1 MTLQHSDVTVAV
13 AVAVAVVAVM
23 DGTEYEERVVLTV
36 LELVDCDSL
45 VVEAGGDGGGGCG
58 GRDCGNKN
66 ATTELSY
73 SICNTVGITSMVL
86 SHGAAFH
93 TTWTPIWCG
102 SPCRSFTKN
111 VQLVHPRL

>member
-1 MTLQHSDVTVAV
+1 MTLQHSDVAVVA
-13 AVAVAVVAVM
+13 AVAVM

-102 SPCRSFTKN
+102 KS
-111 VQLVHPRL
+111 L

>member
-1 MTLQHSDVTVAV
+1 MTLQHSDVAVVA
-13 AVAVAVVAVM
+13 VAVM
-23 DGTEYEERVVLTV
+23 DGTEYEERVVPPV

-58 GRDCGNKN
+58 GRDCGKKN